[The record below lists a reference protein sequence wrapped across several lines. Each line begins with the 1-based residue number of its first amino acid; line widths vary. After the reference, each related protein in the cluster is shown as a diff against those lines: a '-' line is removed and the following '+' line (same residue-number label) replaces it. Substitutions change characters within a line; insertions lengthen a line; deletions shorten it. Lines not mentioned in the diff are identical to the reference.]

1 MTRLI
6 PDFHT
11 LTREELDPWLDEYA
25 RAMADYR
32 TDELPPRLLSLVQND
47 PDLTYE
53 VSQRFLQ
60 IEQSEQSDS
69 PTLPPNGKAV
79 SIRSTSSSNYQQW
92 LLAASVTL
100 LVIVGASLFYV
111 WGQWSQTRAEI
122 ALLHAKQDSLILLTE
137 QLQNETDSLRFLAEQ
152 VKNTPETKPS
162 SEIPVKN
169 PDSEWMAE
177 RMELNPNAFAPNPTY
192 ESEIRD
198 AIAMRSGGDNNVQR
212 TFRLI
217 TSFPAN
223 DAKILNGGMI
233 GWRILKNNQPY
244 DQEVQLK
251 FYGKA
256 GIKTVTASGGRF
268 NLTPDTGLNEGL
280 YYWSVIAED
289 EKVHTGKFYY
299 FKK

>member
-6 PDFHT
+6 PDFNA
-11 LTREELDPWLDEYA
+11 LSPEELNPWLDEYA
-25 RAMADYR
+25 QAMADYR

-60 IEQSEQSDS
+60 IEQSGEQS
-69 PTLPPNGKAV
+69 LPNNGKV
-79 SIRSTSSSNYQQW
+79 LTMRSNQPRGYKQW
-92 LLAASVTL
+92 LLVASVAL
-100 LVIVGASLFYV
+100 LVVMGGSLLYV
-111 WGQWSQTRAEI
+111 WSEWRQSRKEI
-122 ALLHAKQDSLILLTE
+122 ALFQAKQDSLLMVADR
-137 QLQNETDSLRFLAEQ
+137 LQNETDLLRLLAEQ
-152 VKNTPETKPS
+152 VKNTTETAPPK
-162 SEIPVKN
+162 EIPIKN
-169 PDSEWMAE
+169 PESEWMAE
-177 RMELNPNAFAPNPTY
+177 RMELNPNAFASNPTY

-198 AIAMRSGGDNNVQR
+198 AIAMRSGGDNSVQR
-212 TFRLI
+212 AFRMVQA
-217 TSFPAN
+217 FPVN

-268 NLTPDTGLNEGL
+268 NLSPSTGLSEGI

-289 EKVHTGKFYY
+289 EMVHTGKFYY

>member
-6 PDFHT
+6 PDFNA
-11 LTREELDPWLDEYA
+11 LSPEELNPWLDEYA
-25 RAMADYR
+25 QAMADYR
-32 TDELPPRLLSLVQND
+32 IDELPPRLLALVQND

-60 IEQSEQSDS
+60 IEQSGEQS
-69 PTLPPNGKAV
+69 LPNNGKV
-79 SIRSTSSSNYQQW
+79 LTMRSNQPRGYKQW
-92 LLAASVTL
+92 LLVASVAL
-100 LVIVGASLFYV
+100 LVVMGGSLLYV
-111 WGQWSQTRAEI
+111 WSEWRQSRTEI
-122 ALLHAKQDSLILLTE
+122 ALFQAKQDSLLMVADR
-137 QLQNETDSLRFLAEQ
+137 LQNETDLLRLLAEQ
-152 VKNTPETKPS
+152 VKNTTETVPPK
-162 SEIPVKN
+162 EIPIKN
-169 PDSEWMAE
+169 PESEWMAE
-177 RMELNPNAFAPNPTY
+177 RMELNPNAFASNPTY

-198 AIAMRSGGDNNVQR
+198 AIAMRSGGGNSVQR
-212 TFRLI
+212 AFRMVQA
-217 TSFPAN
+217 FPVN

-268 NLTPDTGLNEGL
+268 NLSPSTGLSEGI